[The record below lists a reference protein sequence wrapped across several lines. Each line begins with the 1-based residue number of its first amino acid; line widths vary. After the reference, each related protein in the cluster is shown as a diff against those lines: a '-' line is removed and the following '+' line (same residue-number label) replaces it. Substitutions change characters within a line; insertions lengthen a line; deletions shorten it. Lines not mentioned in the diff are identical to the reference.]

1 MWWHLVKRGDW
12 KNERCY
18 FSAFFFFLI
27 FLVLIFICGVGEPH
41 DFRSRHKVFGGFF
54 ALGMVI
60 AMQVAALS

>member
-1 MWWHLVKRGDW
+1 MKGAIFQL
-12 KNERCY
+12 
-18 FSAFFFFLI
+18 FFFFLI